1 MLYLVDGHNLIP
13 KAGLQLDSLD
23 DENQLIGLLQEF
35 CRIRRAK
42 VDVYFDKAPE
52 GQPASRRAGNVTA
65 FFIRRGSSADA
76 ALEQRLDKLGKAA
89 RNWTVVS
96 SDGRVRKAATEAH
109 AGHLSSEEF
118 AREMNQTAKKESGS
132 SKPET
137 TLSPGQVEEW
147 LEEFKRKRK

>member
-13 KAGLQLDSLD
+13 KSGLQLDSLD

-42 VDVYFDKAPE
+42 VEVYFDNAPE
-52 GQPASRRAGNVTA
+52 GQPASRRAGNMTA

-76 ALEQRLDKLGKAA
+76 ALERRLEKLGKAA

-96 SDGRVRKAATEAH
+96 SDGRVRKAASEAH
-109 AGHLSSEEF
+109 AGWLSSGGF
-118 AREMNQTAKKESGS
+118 AQEMNKTKTKESDS

>member
-13 KAGLQLDSLD
+13 KAGLRLDSLD
-23 DENQLIGLLQEF
+23 DENQLISLLQEF

-42 VDVYFDKAPE
+42 VDVYFDNAPE

-65 FFIRRGSSADA
+65 FFVRRGSSADA
-76 ALEQRLDKLGKAA
+76 ALELRLNKLGKAA

-96 SDGRVRKAATEAH
+96 SDGRVRKAASEAH
-109 AGHLSSEEF
+109 TGLLTSEEF
-118 AREMNQTAKKESGS
+118 AQEMNNIATKNSYS

-147 LEEFKRKRK
+147 LEEFKRKKK